1 MHGDIFD
8 CNYDDDFDSIDSSD
22 SCESVNLGNQTW
34 IHKKDD
40 DSDETVKSDNQLGL
54 DKKHDD
60 EIKLNK
66 DDSNTGT
73 ISKDM
78 EEPVEEVDN
87 TYKEELEY
95 LLEFYDTMIP
105 SEEEF
110 PGF

>member
-1 MHGDIFD
+1 M
-8 CNYDDDFDSIDSSD
+8 SIDLSD
-22 SCESVNLGNQTW
+22 SYESVNLDNQMW

-40 DSDETVKSDNQLGL
+40 DFGETVKSDNQLGL

-66 DDSNTGT
+66 GYSNTGT
-73 ISKDM
+73 ISQDM
-78 EEPVEEVDN
+78 EEPVEEADN
-87 TYKEELEY
+87 TDKEELEY

-110 PGF
+110 PGFY

>member
-1 MHGDIFD
+1 MDTQKS
-8 CNYDDDFDSIDSSD
+8 YD
-22 SCESVNLGNQTW
+22 SC
-34 IHKKDD
+34 
-40 DSDETVKSDNQLGL
+40 ETVKSDNQLGL

-66 DDSNTGT
+66 DDSNTGK
-73 ISKDM
+73 ISQDM

-95 LLEFYDTMIP
+95 LLEFYDTLIP
-105 SEEEF
+105 SEEEN